1 MVMEDVT
8 TDFLRVLTLMKSRGV
23 TTQKGKV
30 TGTSGEDRRNSS
42 DLQKP
47 FL

>member
-8 TDFLRVLTLMKSRGV
+8 ADFLRVLILMKSRGV
-23 TTQKGKV
+23 TTQKGEV
-30 TGTSGEDRRNSS
+30 TGTCEDRRNSS

-47 FL
+47 FI